1 MKMSKQRFSYRKE
14 DLIIIYKKLRI
25 RFSAFIAENRIS
37 AYIIVDN
44 YGKQNDVYY
53 KKSNNLIASV
63 RRWSNNVAA
72 AYGKRDNNVTL
83 AHKASRKN
91 EDKKAKIIC
100 SNYLTATVL
109 SKMIPGFYIERRVRC
124 VCTGG
129 EPLRWRIYLSEWV
142 KCERK
147 IGNYSI

>member
-1 MKMSKQRFSYRKE
+1 MPIPPSLLLILMKMSKQRFSYRKE

-63 RRWSNNVAA
+63 RR
-72 AYGKRDNNVTL
+72 
-83 AHKASRKN
+83 
-91 EDKKAKIIC
+91 
-100 SNYLTATVL
+100 
-109 SKMIPGFYIERRVRC
+109 
-124 VCTGG
+124 
-129 EPLRWRIYLSEWV
+129 
-142 KCERK
+142 
-147 IGNYSI
+147 